1 MASMGSTS
9 IWTFKQKLTE
19 SQSCQLTQNYVIYS
33 PVIALQTEQWGS
45 AVQADPRSGFMF
57 LLRGPVCV
65 SVILDKAAFYKTQRA
80 MLEPVTSSPDKS
92 VEQTIFPY
100 EANWC
105 LVLYQGEVFSILA
118 MSAVKT
124 WLHLRVKWDYH
135 ILDVGL
141 VYTVGLNDCCLLK
154 RYFCSK
160 AAFKNTHCIKIQ

>member
-19 SQSCQLTQNYVIYS
+19 SQSCQLAQNYVIFS

-45 AVQADPRSGFMF
+45 AVQADPRSGYMF

-65 SVILDKAAFYKTQRA
+65 SVILEKAAFYKH
-80 MLEPVTSSPDKS
+80 K
-92 VEQTIFPY
+92 EQCWSQGPHHQIKVWNKLFPPMRQTV
-100 EANWC
+100 WC
-105 LVLYQGEVFSILA
+105 YIRERFFHA

-154 RYFCSK
+154 RCFCSK

>member
-100 EANWC
+100 EAGC
-105 LVLYQGEVFSILA
+105 LVLDQRELFFSIL
-118 MSAVKT
+118 AVKT
-124 WLHLRVKWDYH
+124 WLLRWGYYV
-135 ILDVGL
+135 LDLGGT
-141 VYTVGLNDCCLLK
+141 YMFEWLLL
-154 RYFCSK
+154 
-160 AAFKNTHCIKIQ
+160 AAFKDTLYQDPTKKHFTM